1 MQTST
6 TEEARLGMHG
16 RILRCPLGG
25 NPEDCP
31 LHEVRQWSLEDR
43 LTWLESKTDKEVLE
57 LYTYPHQL
65 PRTEKLA
72 GQTPSSAPRARRW
85 PKQWGLAQLTIN
97 EG

>member
-31 LHEVRQWSLEDR
+31 LHEVRQRSLEDR

-57 LYTYPHQL
+57 LYTYHINCL
-65 PRTEKLA
+65 ERKLA
-72 GQTPSSAPRARRW
+72 RQTPSPAPRARRMA
-85 PKQWGLAQLTIN
+85 KAVRSGSVDN
-97 EG
+97 K